1 MTADFHDAAERHRV
15 DADAL
20 FNNQRFANADHLFGL
35 AAECAL
41 KTVMKGLGMQIKLD
55 GSPSTQSHRVHV
67 NKLWNEYIS
76 FANNRNGAKYVA
88 GMDYQN
94 PFSNW
99 DVNQRYEHH
108 SGFTDS
114 LVDEHRKATEIIMTI
129 LKGAFL
135 DGVI

>member
-1 MTADFHDAAERHRV
+1 MTADFHDATERHRV

-41 KTVMKGLGMQIKLD
+41 KAVMKGLGMQIKPD

-76 FANNRNGAKYVA
+76 FANNRNGVKYVV
-88 GMDYQN
+88 GMDSNN

-108 SGFTDS
+108 SRFTDS
-114 LVDEHRKATEIIMTI
+114 CVDEHRKATEIIMSRWI
-129 LKGAFL
+129 EAFL
-135 DGVI
+135 DGVL